1 MIGTGAIGIEFA
13 QIYAR
18 FGSRVT
24 ALEVLPHLLPQED
37 EEAAAS
43 LIPALERDGIGLLP
57 GVEIERADHD
67 GTGWTVIVEGKDPV
81 PADELLVATGRRPM
95 FDPHDLGAAG
105 VELDGDG
112 NPVLTDTLRTTNPNV
127 WVAGDATGDLL
138 FTHVGTYEAELV
150 VKDIL
155 GNPQRRDYR
164 VVPRVTFCDPEV
176 ASVGLTEQQARDD
189 GRDVV
194 TSVVTFDGNERSH
207 IEGKTDG
214 LVKLVA
220 DAETGKLLGGH
231 IVGEEAGALIHQVVL
246 LMFARTTAPAVARA
260 IHAYPTFSESVKG
273 ALLGIDEQVG

>member
-1 MIGTGAIGIEFA
+1 
-13 QIYAR
+13 
-18 FGSRVT
+18 
-24 ALEVLPHLLPQED
+24 
-37 EEAAAS
+37 
-43 LIPALERDGIGLLP
+43 
-57 GVEIERADHD
+57 
-67 GTGWTVIVEGKDPV
+67 
-81 PADELLVATGRRPM
+81 M

-105 VELDGDG
+105 VELDDDG
-112 NPVLTDTLRTTNPNV
+112 NPVLTDMLRTTNPDV

-155 GNPQRRDYR
+155 GNPERRDYR

-194 TSVVTFDGNERSH
+194 TSVVPFDGNERSH

-220 DAETGKLLGGH
+220 DADTGELLGGH

-246 LMFARTTAPAVARA
+246 LMFARTTAPAVARG